1 MSALDEMQSAAGPQ
15 PVNPTDVL
23 ARTLDGEAEGCGV
36 RGMEAVACVVLNRV
50 RHSGWWGSTIASVC
64 LAPYQFSCWLPGPDR
79 TRIENLPA
87 NNAWLM
93 IATSIA
99 ARAVAGTLADITN
112 GADSYYAKSMHT
124 PPAWAAK
131 AALVYEDGW
140 HRFYRTETA
149 AGQNVG
155 HATTVAKSAVT
166 PSQSSDRAPTSAAD
180 SVESADALNSAE
192 LESIETTT
200 QPGDEEHALSLI
212 HI

>member
-1 MSALDEMQSAAGPQ
+1 MTDSLDPAPI
-15 PVNPTDVL
+15 NPTDTL

-36 RGMEAVACVVLNRV
+36 SGMTAVACVVLNRV

-79 TRIENLPA
+79 TRIEALPVSDP
-87 NNAWLM
+87 WYG
-93 IATSIA
+93 IAQSIA

-112 GADSYYAKSMHT
+112 SADSYYAKSMHT

-155 HATTVAKSAVT
+155 HATAVAKSAVT
-166 PSQSSDRAPTSAAD
+166 PSQSSQRAPTSAAD
-180 SVESADALNSAE
+180 STDSADALNSAE
-192 LESIETTT
+192 LETIATT
-200 QPGDEEHALSLI
+200 QE
-212 HI
+212 